1 MAKSLFREESLGST
15 AILALTPKNHRMTI
29 TPLPTQRLVS
39 LDLFRGLTMFLLV
52 AEAAHVYD
60 ALLELFPEGSS
71 LHPFFLQFTHH
82 DWNGLRFWDLIQ
94 PFFMFIVGV
103 AMPFSLNKRL
113 AISEDRGKVTRHIL
127 KRCLLLFLFGTG
139 LHCIYSGKLV
149 FELWNVLTQLSFTVW
164 VTYLLIDKGWKIQ
177 LGTSL
182 GLLALTEILYRVYNP
197 EAPFV
202 HGTNF
207 GNYMDQVLMGKINN
221 GGWVAIN
228 CIPTA
233 AHTIWGAI
241 CGNLLLSAKPSNEK
255 IKLFVIAGVIGLAV
269 GYGLDW
275 AGITPIIKR
284 ISTTAFAFAAG
295 GWALLALAFSY
306 WLVDVKNNRK
316 GIFPFLIVGMNSI
329 FIYLFAEILARWLN
343 KTLGIFTGG
352 FLAWTG
358 LGEHGLAL
366 ITALATL
373 AALWG
378 LCYFLYRKG
387 IFFRI

>member
-1 MAKSLFREESLGST
+1 MT
-15 AILALTPKNHRMTI
+15 LTPS
-29 TPLPTQRLVS
+29 PTQRLVS

-60 ALLELFPEGSS
+60 ALLDLYPEGSG

-82 DWNGLRFWDLIQ
+82 EWNGLRFWDLIQ

-113 AISEDRGKVTRHIL
+113 ALSENRDSVTKHIL

-149 FELWNVLTQLSFTVW
+149 FELWNVLTQLSFTVL
-164 VTYLLIDKGWKIQ
+164 VTYLLIDKGWKVQ
-177 LGTSL
+177 LGVS
-182 GLLALTEILYRVYNP
+182 LALLLLTELLYRLYNP

-207 GNYMDQVLMGKINN
+207 GNYTDQLLMGKINN

-241 CGNLLLSAKPSNEK
+241 CGNLLLSTKAPSEK
-255 IKLFVIAGVIGLAV
+255 IKLIAIAGIIGLIV
-269 GYGLDW
+269 GFGLDL
-275 AGITPIIKR
+275 AGITPIVKR
-284 ISTTAFAFAAG
+284 ISTTAFAFASG
-295 GWALLALAFSY
+295 GWALLTLALSY
-306 WLVDVKNNRK
+306 WFVDVRDNKK
-316 GIFPFLIVGMNSI
+316 WSFAFIVVGMNSI

-343 KTLGIFTGG
+343 KTLGIFTVG
-352 FLAWTG
+352 FLSWTG
-358 LGEHGLAL
+358 LDEHGLAL

>member
-1 MAKSLFREESLGST
+1 
-15 AILALTPKNHRMTI
+15 MTI

-60 ALLELFPEGSS
+60 ALLDLFPEGSA

-82 DWNGLRFWDLIQ
+82 EWNGLRFWDLIQ

-149 FELWNVLTQLSFTVW
+149 FELWNVLTQLSFTVL

-182 GLLALTEILYRVYNP
+182 GLLLLTEILYRLYNP

-207 GNYMDQVLMGKINN
+207 GNYTDQLLMGKINN

-241 CGNLLLSAKPSNEK
+241 CGNLLLSAKPSHEK
-255 IKLFVIAGVIGLAV
+255 IRLFVIAGVIGLAL

-275 AGITPIIKR
+275 TGITPIIKR
-284 ISTTAFAFAAG
+284 ISTTAFAFASG

-306 WLVDVKNNRK
+306 WLVDVKDNRK

-343 KTLGIFTGG
+343 KTLGIFTTG

-358 LGEHGLAL
+358 IGEHGLAL

>member
-1 MAKSLFREESLGST
+1 
-15 AILALTPKNHRMTI
+15 MTI

-71 LHPFFLQFTHH
+71 LHPFLLQFTHH

-139 LHCIYSGKLV
+139 LHCLYSGKLV
-149 FELWNVLTQLSFTVW
+149 FELWNVLTQLSFTVL

-241 CGNLLLSAKPSNEK
+241 CGNLLLSSKPYNEK
-255 IKLFVIAGVIGLAV
+255 IKLFVIAGVLGLVV

-275 AGITPIIKR
+275 TGITPIIKR

-366 ITALATL
+366 ITALTTL

>member
-1 MAKSLFREESLGST
+1 MAKVLFREESLGST

>member
-1 MAKSLFREESLGST
+1 MATALFLKESFGSN
-15 AILALTPKNHRMTI
+15 AILALTQKNHRMTI

-60 ALLELFPEGSS
+60 ALLELFPEGSR
-71 LHPFFLQFTHH
+71 LYPFFLQFTHH

-149 FELWNVLTQLSFTVW
+149 FELWNVLTQLSFTVL

-207 GNYMDQVLMGKINN
+207 GNYMDQLLMGKINN

-241 CGNLLLSAKPSNEK
+241 CGNLLLSSKPSNEK
-255 IKLFVIAGVIGLAV
+255 IKLFVIAGVIGLVV

-275 AGITPIIKR
+275 TGITPIIKR